1 MSRVYT
7 SSKTQVRVV
16 MGEVTEIKEGGMD
29 LVIKA
34 NQFNKATS
42 TNEDVEFK
50 VHTGVAVTDV
60 KVGYKVTAIGYT
72 GRGGVLN
79 ADAVLSGSKGYEDEG
94 ITVLTGFV
102 KNVHMNEEMNQDGTH
117 KVKADGVTQRQ
128 PHFDIYLSTKDM
140 DDAYHNHVI
149 KVYNGKTEEGKTTPI
164 ERAKKMFGRFD
175 KENNRIRVSVVTRPG
190 QERTWTS
197 VGKDG
202 KEYTNSLISHM
213 GYSAIDVDYIDQEK
227 KKENPAQSK
236 TPAAPALAQPAP
248 KQPAPA
254 APTQASGF
262 ETPGPEMDDEEMFN

>member
-1 MSRVYT
+1 
-7 SSKTQVRVV
+7 
-16 MGEVTEIKEGGMD
+16 
-29 LVIKA
+29 
-34 NQFNKATS
+34 
-42 TNEDVEFK
+42 
-50 VHTGVAVTDV
+50 
-60 KVGYKVTAIGYT
+60 
-72 GRGGVLN
+72 
-79 ADAVLSGSKGYEDEG
+79 
-94 ITVLTGFV
+94 
-102 KNVHMNEEMNQDGTH
+102 MNEEMNQDGTH

-236 TPAAPALAQPAP
+236 TPAAPAPAQPAP
-248 KQPAPA
+248 AQPAPA